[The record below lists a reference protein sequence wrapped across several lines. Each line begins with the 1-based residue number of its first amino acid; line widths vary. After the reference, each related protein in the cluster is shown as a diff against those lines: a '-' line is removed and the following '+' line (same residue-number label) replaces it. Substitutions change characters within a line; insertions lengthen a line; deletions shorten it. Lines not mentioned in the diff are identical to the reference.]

1 MENFALNWQVLLTV
15 IFLVGVLSA
24 IARVVFK
31 MTRGLDTTAETFR
44 SSIRELAVTVE
55 KFQQSCEWIQCKNDE
70 EHDDFN
76 ERLDDHETTL
86 TDHEKRIWELRNRF
100 KD

>member
-1 MENFALNWQVLLTV
+1 MEDFALNWQVLLIV
-15 IFLVGVLSA
+15 IFLVGVLGA
-24 IARVVFK
+24 IATAVYKATK
-31 MTRGLDTTAETFR
+31 MFCTTAETFR
-44 SSIRELAVTVE
+44 VSINELRSIVDAF
-55 KFQQSCEWIQCKNDE
+55 KQSCEWIRCKNDE
-70 EHDDFN
+70 EHDEFT

>member
-1 MENFALNWQVLLTV
+1 MEDFTLNWQVLLII
-15 IFLVGVLSA
+15 IFLFGVLGGVVK
-24 IARVVFK
+24 VVFK
-31 MTRGLDTTAETFR
+31 ITRSLDSTAETFR
-44 SSIRELAVTVE
+44 VSIRELSNTVE
-55 KFQQSCEWIQCKNDE
+55 NFQASCEWIQCKNDE
-70 EHDDFN
+70 EHDEFG